1 MIETKRLLLR
11 EFMEADYDDL
21 YEFLSQLE
29 NDEFEGYPD
38 ITYENGIQKWK
49 DTYVY
54 AKLNSNNK
62 NIKRQTDLSWK
73 GQTEIA

>member
-38 ITYENGIQKWK
+38 ITYENGIPKCK

-54 AKLNSNNK
+54 AKLNE
-62 NIKRQTDLSWK
+62 K
-73 GQTEIA
+73 G

>member
-38 ITYENGIQKWK
+38 ITYENGIPKWK

-54 AKLNSNNK
+54 SKLIEK
-62 NIKRQTDLSWK
+62 V
-73 GQTEIA
+73 